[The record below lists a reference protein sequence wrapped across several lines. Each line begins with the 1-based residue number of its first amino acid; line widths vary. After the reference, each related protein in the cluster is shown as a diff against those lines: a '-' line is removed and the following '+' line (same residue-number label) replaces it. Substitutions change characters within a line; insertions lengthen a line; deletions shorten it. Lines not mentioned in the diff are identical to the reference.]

1 MLNLKP
7 FLPKT
12 QPVGNNTLI
21 MKTEILIKTDIV
33 LQVNSSKS
41 ETPITQ
47 IHDTFIKDK
56 NRKEI
61 QWIEKNLSRRKILCT
76 DCGVD

>member
-1 MLNLKP
+1 
-7 FLPKT
+7 
-12 QPVGNNTLI
+12 

-76 DCGVD
+76 DCGGD